1 MASKLEKRILIGK
14 LTDTDIEKKPLAELR
29 TVMGEHEKADSL
41 TNIYDETVKVL
52 NESTASE
59 RVDQALRKVAE
70 TKADEQVEK
79 SADNEHEEQS
89 S

>member
-59 RVDQALRKVAE
+59 RVDQALMKVAE
-70 TKADEQVEK
+70 EKADTSVGVSE
-79 SADNEHEEQS
+79 NEHEVEKTS
-89 S
+89 